1 MTGYTKI
8 VWKCQKNEYI
18 NFTLTLTGTLVAGL
32 GNIDPVVTQILTIL
46 GEDVNNADIV
56 TFYSIV
62 TGSVVYTGSVTPTTL
77 TQTDAAS
84 ILNTGLASTS
94 TIGGLPVASSFV
106 THVYYREDKTPMIV
120 GAVIGSLVGAG
131 KNLFI

>member
-18 NFTLTLTGTLVAGL
+18 NFTLTLTGTLVDGL

-77 TQTDAAS
+77 TQTVAAS
-84 ILNTGLASTS
+84 ILTTGLASTS
-94 TIGGLPVASSFV
+94 TIGGLPVASSSV
-106 THVYYREDKTPMIV
+106 THVYYQEDKTPMIV
-120 GAVIGSLVGAG
+120 GAVIGSLVGVG
-131 KNLFI
+131 KYLFI